1 MHEIF
6 EDLKDAVFGNERQA
20 DFSQFAKRYGLAY
33 QKKRPIKEIDYDLR
47 DTNIFKGK
55 KRKTIRNF
63 CSQNIPSIGGKL
75 QLFDY
80 THFPDSGKKQTTVV
94 LFETAE
100 FNFPAFLLR
109 PKRTIEK
116 LGSLFKRSK
125 VEFHENPLFNEAYI
139 FSSAAKDR
147 VKPLIQKAI
156 LDLLISENHLS
167 VEGKGPYLMIYEKNK
182 LQPMEKLLTF
192 YEDAIEIADLFHREP
207 PGEFV

>member
-20 DFSQFAKRYGLAY
+20 DFSQFAKRYRLTY

-63 CSQNIPSIGGKL
+63 CTQAVPNIAGKL

-80 THFPDSGKKQTTVV
+80 SHYPDSGKKQTTVV
-94 LFETAE
+94 LFETGE
-100 FNFPAFLLR
+100 FNFPAFLIR

-116 LGSLFKRSK
+116 LGGLFRKGK
-125 VEFHENPLFNEAYI
+125 VEFNESPLFNQAYV
-139 FSSAAKDR
+139 FSSVAKDR
-147 VKPLIQKAI
+147 VKPLIQKAL
-156 LDLLISENHLS
+156 LDLLITENDLT
-167 VEGKGPYLMIYEKNK
+167 VEGKGPYLMVYEKNK
-182 LQPMEKLLTF
+182 LQPMERLLTF
-192 YEDAIEIADLFHREP
+192 YEDAIEIADLLNREP